1 MSRFRDTPTGPET
14 GFHFKICEPRVS
26 REFDF
31 RDDLRY
37 HLSRISTLVSVEYCY
52 LEREN
57 NVYMAKVR
65 TKPKEYGS
73 VNHSSHHPAPRRFD

>member
-1 MSRFRDTPTGPET
+1 MSRFGDGSGVPET

-37 HLSRISTLVSVEYCY
+37 HLSRISTLVTVEYCR

-57 NVYMAKVR
+57 DVCMAKVR
-65 TKPKEYGS
+65 G
-73 VNHSSHHPAPRRFD
+73 